1 MATTKRLPAPPKTQ
15 TAVQKLISYIVNPAK
30 TTGETAVY
38 VDSLSCSIPS
48 AAQEFK
54 QCRERWGKTAGNFAY
69 HIEQSFKPGE
79 ATPDVAHECG
89 EELAR
94 SLFGEEY
101 QVVFATHL
109 DRKHIHNHFAVC
121 AVSLKDGHKLQTDH
135 DFIRRMRAESDRI
148 CREHGLSVVDEPK
161 KGGGKSYAE
170 WLINKNGGFTWRGQ
184 IREDIDS
191 LIPESSTLKE
201 LLNLLTQRGY
211 TVKGGAHIS
220 VSPPGTNTNFRLY
233 KLGDGYSPEELAARI
248 GGLRRKTFAYESVRI
263 PKVYH
268 YRLRG
273 TFPFV
278 RKRGGLRGLYF
289 VYLYRLRRIMS
300 LPAAHQQRYSYNC
313 RKDTRQTLEFAAD
326 LRLLSEHKIST
337 MEELVGFAQNI
348 RQLQKN
354 LRKQRSTLRSQLEQA
369 DTPEAMAEMYRQIE
383 EITEK
388 LRKLNT
394 DMKTCNRI
402 SQRSQSIRINE
413 IEILQTE
420 KGEIS
425 NGSRSRSN
433 GYSPALNNGGR

>member
-1 MATTKRLPAPPKTQ
+1 MATTKRMPAPPKTQ
-15 TAVQKLISYIVNPAK
+15 AAVQKLIAYIVNPAK

-38 VDSLSCSIPS
+38 VDSLSGSIPS

-54 QCRERWGKTAGNFAY
+54 ECRERWGKTAGNFAY
-69 HIEQSFKPGE
+69 HFEQSFKPGE
-79 ATPDVAHECG
+79 TTPDMAHECG
-89 EELAR
+89 AELAR

-109 DRKHIHNHFAVC
+109 DRDHIHNHFAVC
-121 AVSLKDGHKLQTDH
+121 AVNLKDGHKLQTDH
-135 DFIRRMRAESDRI
+135 DFIRRMRAENDRI

-170 WLINKNGGFTWRGQ
+170 WLIDKNGGFTWRGQ

-191 LIPESSTLKE
+191 LIPEADTLKE
-201 LLNLLTQRGY
+201 LLDLLTQRGY

-248 GGLRRKTFAYESVRI
+248 GGLRKRSTTFETVRI

-273 TFPFV
+273 TFPLL
-278 RKRGGLRGLYF
+278 RRRGGLRGLYF
-289 VYLYRLRRIMS
+289 VYLYRLRRIMGQ
-300 LPAAHQQRYSYNC
+300 PVARQQRYSYNC
-313 RKDTRQTLEFAAD
+313 RKDTRQVLDFAAD
-326 LRLLSEHKIST
+326 LRLLSEHKIQT
-337 MEELVGFAQNI
+337 MEELAVFAQKI
-348 RQLQKN
+348 RQLQKG
-354 LRKQRSTLRSQLEQA
+354 LHKQRSALRSQLGRA
-369 DTPEAMAEMYRQIE
+369 DTPEAMTELYRQIE
-383 EITEK
+383 DISGK
-388 LRKLNT
+388 LRKLST

-402 SQRSQSIRINE
+402 SQRSQTIRANE

-420 KGEIS
+420 KGEILD
-425 NGSRSRSN
+425 GSRSRSN